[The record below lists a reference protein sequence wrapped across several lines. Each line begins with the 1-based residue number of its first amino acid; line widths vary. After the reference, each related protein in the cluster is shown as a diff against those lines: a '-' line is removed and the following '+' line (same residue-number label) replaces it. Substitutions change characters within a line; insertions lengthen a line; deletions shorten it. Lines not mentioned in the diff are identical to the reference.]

1 MPADYLPLL
10 VFPEKK
16 VLQPEKGKGFPPG
29 GQKVPAGVPPFSGH
43 LCLTI

>member
-29 GQKVPAGVPPFSGH
+29 GQKVPAGVPPV
-43 LCLTI
+43 